1 MEQIKALNALEPFL
15 ALTKSATSPRAA
27 IDLITRATAAPGT
40 YIFTELLLA
49 PQIQALSTASPEQA
63 AYLSLLKIF
72 SYGTYLDYTS
82 DSSLPTLSSAQTLK
96 LRQLSF
102 LTLAKSPSDLTY
114 PKLQSALS
122 LSTPRDLEDLVIS
135 TIYAGLI
142 TCTLDP
148 YNQTVLVSSISPL
161 RDLPPST
168 IPSMLSTLSAWSAR
182 CTTTLSSLESQIASI
197 KAEAQRRHRDE
208 KEWNA
213 HVASL
218 LETPPPAEPS
228 TERAGIM
235 SSLHSLTGKMTK
247 SSGKRNATLENLGS
261 DEEMD
266 DVDSISGQQM
276 KDTRSSKKR
285 GFGGLGFG
293 NSTDTGSTDAD
304 STRLS
309 LALDRIL
316 DHESM

>member
-1 MEQIKALNALEPFL
+1 MEQVKALNALEPFL

-49 PQIQALSTASPEQA
+49 PQIQALSTATSEQA

-72 SYGTYLDYTS
+72 SYGTYTDYTR
-82 DSSLPTLSSAQTLK
+82 DPSLPTLSPAQSLK

-102 LTLAKSPSDLTY
+102 LTLAKNPSDLTY
-114 PKLQSALS
+114 YKLQSALS
-122 LSTPRDLEDLVIS
+122 LSTTRELEDLVIS
-135 TIYAGLI
+135 AIYAGLI

-148 YNQTVLVSSISPL
+148 HHQTVLVSSVSPL

-168 IPSMLSTLSAWSAR
+168 IPSMISTLSAWSAR
-182 CTTTLSSLESQIASI
+182 CTSTLSSLESQIASI

-208 KEWNA
+208 QEWNA
-213 HVASL
+213 HVESL
-218 LETPPPAEPS
+218 LETQAPPE
-228 TERAGIM
+228 T
-235 SSLHSLTGKMTK
+235 TGATTLQLGNPQTFTGRMTR
-247 SSGKRNATLENLGS
+247 SSGKRNASLEESAS

-266 DVDSISGQQM
+266 DVDSMGGQPT

-285 GFGGLGFG
+285 GFAGFG
-293 NSTDTGSTDAD
+293 FGK
-304 STRLS
+304 
-309 LALDRIL
+309 
-316 DHESM
+316 